1 MGAATYLTHTVLLRV
16 TGVAPGALLDKLVT
30 LIAIAVACAVYLALL
45 LALHAV
51 EREDVL
57 LLPKGEKIADLLH
70 LK

>member
-1 MGAATYLTHTVLLRV
+1 MRKRILI
-16 TGVAPGALLDKLVT
+16 ALLSIT
-30 LIAIAVACAVYLALL
+30 VAGILL

-57 LLPKGEKIADLLH
+57 LLPKGEKIADILH

>member
-1 MGAATYLTHTVLLRV
+1 M
-16 TGVAPGALLDKLVT
+16 T
-30 LIAIAVACAVYLALL
+30 LIAIAVAGAVYLALL